1 MLLSESPR
9 KPFINSVIR
18 LLVTVTTPFL
28 PELLVLD
35 ARAPN
40 VFVPPSS
47 SGRKFDAFETPYFA
61 GIASNTHPSP
71 PYVVIAL
78 QPGKH
83 RREVP
88 KGFY

>member
-1 MLLSESPR
+1 
-9 KPFINSVIR
+9 
-18 LLVTVTTPFL
+18 VTTPFL

-40 VFVPPSS
+40 VFVPPLCSR
-47 SGRKFDAFETPYFA
+47 RKFDAFKTPYFA
-61 GIASNTHPSP
+61 GITSNTPSSP

-83 RREVP
+83 RREFP
-88 KGFY
+88 KGFYWGVATASSHALRL